1 MKLIKRYLKKS
12 NRETEMTSEIST
24 LLETTPVVPLIQA
37 NDPAEAV
44 KIARALAKGGLKVV
58 EVVLRTPAALEC
70 LRAIA
75 AEVNEV
81 IAGAGTVLTATQ
93 AEAVVE
99 AGAKFIVSPGLDE
112 GVVAVAKDSNLPIY
126 AGVSTATEVQRAHN
140 LGLTAVKFFPASLA
154 GGIPMLKALS
164 SVFRDMRFM
173 PTGGVSAA
181 NLPDFLAVPS
191 VLACGGSW
199 ITPAGAIAAGNYD
212 AVTKLAHEAAN
223 IAQKARSK

>member
-1 MKLIKRYLKKS
+1 
-12 NRETEMTSEIST
+12 MTSQIT
-24 LLETTPVVPLIQA
+24 KILEATPVVPLIQA
-37 NDPAEAV
+37 NDPAVAI

-58 EVVLRTPAALEC
+58 EVVLRTDAALEC

-75 AEVNEV
+75 AEVDEV
-81 IAGAGTVLTATQ
+81 IPGAGTVLSATQ
-93 AEAVVE
+93 AEAVIE

-112 GVVAVAKDSNLPIY
+112 GVVAASKAAGLPLF
-126 AGVSTATEVQRAHN
+126 AGVSTATEVQHAHN
-140 LGLTAVKFFPASLA
+140 LGLTSVKFFPASLA

-199 ITPAGAIAAGNYD
+199 ITPADAIAAGD
-212 AVTKLAHEAAN
+212 FETVTRLAREAVN
-223 IAQKARSK
+223 IAQTARSK

>member
-1 MKLIKRYLKKS
+1 
-12 NRETEMTSEIST
+12 MTSQISA
-24 LLETTPVVPLIQA
+24 LLEATPVVPLIQA
-37 NDPAEAV
+37 NDPAEAI
-44 KIARALAKGGLKVV
+44 KIARALAEGGLTVV
-58 EVVLRTPAALEC
+58 EVVLRTDAALEC

-75 AEVNEV
+75 SEVDEV
-81 IAGAGTVLTATQ
+81 IPGAGTVLNTAQ

-112 GVVAVAKDSNLPIY
+112 GVVAVAKAADLPIY
-126 AGVSTATEVQRAHN
+126 AGVSTATEVQHAHN
-140 LGLTAVKFFPASLA
+140 LGLSTVKFFPASLA

-199 ITPAGAIAAGNYD
+199 ITPADAIAAGD
-212 AVTKLAHEAAN
+212 FEAVTKLAREAAN
-223 IAQKARSK
+223 IAQAARSK

>member
-1 MKLIKRYLKKS
+1 
-12 NRETEMTSEIST
+12 MTTQISP
-24 LLETTPVVPLIQA
+24 LLEATPVVPLIQS
-37 NDPAEAV
+37 NDPEVAV

-58 EVVLRTPAALEC
+58 EIVLRTTEALEC

-75 AEVNEV
+75 AEVDEV
-81 IAGAGTVLTATQ
+81 IPGAGTVLTAAQ

-99 AGAKFIVSPGLDE
+99 AGAKFIVSPGLDD
-112 GVVAVAKDSNLPIY
+112 GVYSVAKAVDLPLY

-140 LGLTAVKFFPASLA
+140 LGLKVVKFFPASLV

-164 SVFRDMRFM
+164 SVFGDMRFM

-181 NLPDFLAVPS
+181 NLPDFLALPS

-199 ITPAGAIAAGNYD
+199 ITPADAIAAGD
-212 AVTKLAHEAAN
+212 FKAVTKLAREAAN
-223 IAQKARSK
+223 IAQVVRSK